1 MVCTYKTMPKVF
13 GPILIVI
20 PAVNEEA
27 TLFDV
32 INRCYASVD
41 ATVLVVD
48 DGSTDGTSD
57 VAKGSGAIVVRHLRQ
72 MGAWRAMQTG
82 FVYAASHGY
91 NTVITIDADGQHH
104 PEVLQELLN
113 CRNTDAEL
121 IIGSCPGRGSLY
133 RQFAWWLLRQ
143 LSGVQIR
150 DLTSGLRVYSKDAI
164 GLMIQKGAS
173 LLEFQDLGVL
183 MLLQQQ
189 GFKLVEKEVQM
200 SPRTKGKSRIFFSWS
215 RVSYYMLTT
224 CFLCISKLN
233 LRTRKRT

>member
-1 MVCTYKTMPKVF
+1 MF

-20 PAVNEEA
+20 PAVDEEA

-32 INRCYASVD
+32 IRRCYASVD

-48 DGSTDGTSD
+48 DGSSDSTSD
-57 VAKGSGAIVVRHLRQ
+57 VAKAAGALVVRHLRQ

-82 FVYAASHGY
+82 FVYAASHGF

-104 PEVLQELLN
+104 PEVLQGLLD

-133 RQFAWWLLRQ
+133 RQFAWWLLRR
-143 LSGVQIR
+143 LSGVR
-150 DLTSGLRVYSKDAI
+150 VHDLTSGLRVYSKDAI
-164 GLMIQKGAS
+164 ALMLQKGAS

-189 GFKLVEKEVQM
+189 GFTLVEKDVQM
-200 SPRTKGKSRIFFSWS
+200 SPRAKGKSRIFFSWS

-224 CFLCISKLN
+224 CFLCISKLSIKA
-233 LRTRKRT
+233 RKRK